1 MANPKTQ
8 YHYTLSP
15 EQQQRFADI
24 YLLRRMI
31 NGSQTFSVN
40 LQDDDTFLEPILA
53 RLANKGWVT
62 INTRKA
68 EYVATQAGREPLQK
82 FEQRY
87 YDYLKMYDV
96 PYNTVNLAYGDFGYT
111 HANFFS
117 SKEGVM
123 ELMRQDRWRPY
134 MDQLLPFVAVNTW
147 DQQACDAA
155 FGAFL
160 RLEPWEDLR
169 VAVAEYKGLEPL
181 EIVFMS
187 FLNEGRF
194 DQPQQSWQFDLH
206 SGWFF
211 QEIERIANKKA
222 IHRDQ
227 VIAQGV
233 TSDEIMQN
241 VIMAGTDLMMQIL
254 IQQADAEQQ
263 YAAEQ
268 AIIAAQQI
276 PAQAQTQTVVTTETY
291 VEEVVSYVPVTPTYY
306 SRGYYDSYLTNPFY
320 VAPIWYEPWYW

>member
-1 MANPKTQ
+1 MTNPATQ

-31 NGSQTFSVN
+31 NGSQALSVN
-40 LQDDDTFLEPILA
+40 LQGDDTFLEPILA

-68 EYVATQAGREPLQK
+68 EYVATQASREPLQK

-96 PYNTVNLAYGDFGYT
+96 PYNTVNLMYGDFGYT

-123 ELMRQDRWRPY
+123 ELVRQDRWRPY
-134 MDQLLPFVAVNTW
+134 MDQFLPFVAVKTW
-147 DQQACDAA
+147 DQKACDEA
-155 FGAFL
+155 FGVFL
-160 RLEPWEDLR
+160 NLEPWEDLR
-169 VAVAEYKGLEPL
+169 VAVAEYKGLDPI

-194 DQPQQSWQFDLH
+194 DQPKQSWQFDLH

-211 QEIERIANKKA
+211 HEIERVTNKA

-227 VIAQGV
+227 VIAEG
-233 TSDEIMQN
+233 TTPDEIMQN
-241 VIMAGTDLMMQIL
+241 VICAGTDLMMQIL
-254 IQQADAEQQ
+254 IQQAKADEQ
-263 YAAEQ
+263 YATEQ
-268 AIIAAQQI
+268 AIATAQQTS
-276 PAQAQTQTVVTTETY
+276 AQPTNTQTIVTTETY

-306 SRGYYDSYLTNPFY
+306 SREYYNSYLTDPFY
-320 VAPIWYEPWYW
+320 VAPIWYDPWYW

>member
-1 MANPKTQ
+1 MANPTTQ

-31 NGSQTFSVN
+31 NGPQTFSVN
-40 LQDDDTFLEPILA
+40 LQGDDTFLEPILT

-62 INTRKA
+62 INTRTA
-68 EYVATQAGREPLQK
+68 EYVSTQAGREPLQK

-87 YDYLKMYDV
+87 YDYLKVYDF
-96 PYNTVNLAYGDFGYT
+96 PYNTVDLTYGDFGYT
-111 HANFFS
+111 YANSFGA
-117 SKEGVM
+117 KIGLIKLLRE
-123 ELMRQDRWRPY
+123 DRWRPY
-134 MDQLLPFVAVNTW
+134 MDQFLPFVAVKTW
-147 DQQACDAA
+147 DQKACDSA
-155 FGAFL
+155 FGIFL
-160 RLEPWEDLR
+160 NLEPWEDLR
-169 VAVAEYKGLEPL
+169 IAVAEYKGLDPL

-211 QEIERIANKKA
+211 QEVERVANKA

-227 VIAQGV
+227 VIAEGA

-241 VIMAGTDLMMQIL
+241 VICAGTDLMMQMIL
-254 IQQADAEQQ
+254 IEADIQEQ
-263 YAAEQ
+263 YATRQ
-268 AIIAAQQI
+268 AITETQQSSVQ
-276 PAQAQTQTVVTTETY
+276 PQAQTVVTTETY
-291 VEEVVSYVPVTPTYY
+291 VEEVVSYVPVVPIYY
-306 SRGYYDSYLTNPFY
+306 SRDYYNAYLIDPFY
-320 VAPIWYEPWYW
+320 VAPIWVDPWYW